1 MFPSYILT
9 NLFVKG
15 SLVNTPN
22 GFAMKLKNIIDSGT
36 VVGIGPITVDE
47 SSFAPDK
54 ITLKVKDRSLR
65 ADHITSTST
74 LPVYVMSEIEITV
87 EGTPLTPGEHK
98 LGFLIHTREAGRLQF
113 SVTQAL
119 TE

>member
-1 MFPSYILT
+1 MFPSYILS

-15 SLVNTPN
+15 SLINTPT

-36 VVGIGPITVDE
+36 VVGLGALTVDE
-47 SSFAPDK
+47 ASFTPEK
-54 ITLKVKDRSLR
+54 FTLKVKDRSLR
-65 ADHITSTST
+65 ADQITSANT
-74 LPVYVMSEIEITV
+74 LPVYVMSEIEIDV

-113 SVTQAL
+113 SVTQSLA
-119 TE
+119 E

>member
-15 SLVNTPN
+15 SLTNTPT

-36 VVGIGPITVDE
+36 VVGLGPLTVDE
-47 SSFAPDK
+47 SSFPPEK
-54 ITLKVKDRSLR
+54 IILKVKDRSMR
-65 ADHITSTST
+65 ADQITSAST

-87 EGTPLTPGEHK
+87 EGVPLASGEHK
-98 LGFLIHTREAGRLQF
+98 IGFLIHTREAGRLQF

-119 TE
+119 AE